1 MKRGSQTLA
10 LLLALAPLL
19 WAAGEAAPKAMRLE
33 RGGQSRVLALVDA
46 EGGPS
51 LPVKEAALLAGAVV
65 TWQSS
70 SHCLLLEARGHA
82 YRLALHQ
89 PWVYVDAEK
98 RLPLPYGFCM
108 QAGRPVMDLESL
120 QALLAAMDA
129 GAQAPPGQAV
139 AMRPAEEAEPTPSPA
154 PLAAMAVPTPLPAP
168 ARPEPAKA
176 PELPPSAK
184 AVRKIIIDP
193 GHGGFDSGALG
204 HHGGR
209 EKDACLDI
217 GLRLRELLRARLPGV
232 KVLMTRDHDVFVE
245 LKERTRFANRQDAD
259 LFVSIHANSSP
270 NSSSHGTQVFF
281 YDSQSS
287 NKDAEV
293 LARSENEDANYLD
306 IMLTDLS
313 KTAVR
318 DQSIDLAM
326 KVEAELV
333 KGLGLKGRHLQYAPF
348 YVLAKTKMPA
358 ILVETAFI
366 SNAQEERLLGTSA
379 WRDKMA
385 KAIGT
390 GVMSFIKEPGQ

>member
-1 MKRGSQTLA
+1 MKRTLQTLA
-10 LLLALAPLL
+10 LVMLALPLLL
-19 WAAGEAAPKAMRLE
+19 WAAGDAPAKAVRLQ
-33 RGGQSRVLALVDA
+33 RGSQSRILELVDA
-46 EGGPS
+46 PGGAS
-51 LPVKEAALLAGAVV
+51 LPLKEAALLAGAVV
-65 TWQSS
+65 TWQSA
-70 SHCLLLEARGHA
+70 SHCLLLESQGHD
-82 YRLALHQ
+82 YRLVMHQ

-98 RLPLPYGFCM
+98 RAPLPYGFCM
-108 QAGRPVMDLESL
+108 QAGRPVMDVESML
-120 QALLAAMDA
+120 ALLATMGA
-129 GAQAPPGQAV
+129 GPQAPAGQAV
-139 AMRPAEEAEPTPSPA
+139 SIQAIAAPEPTPLTAMPKPSPK
-154 PLAAMAVPTPLPAP
+154 
-168 ARPEPAKA
+168 PEPRVARLA
-176 PELPPSAK
+176 PESASAK
-184 AVRKIIIDP
+184 EPAARLVRKIIIDP

-217 GLRLRELLRARLPGV
+217 GLRLRELLKARLPGV
-232 KVLMTRDHDVFVE
+232 TVLMTRDHDVFVE

-366 SNAQEERLLGTSA
+366 SNAQEERLLKTSA
-379 WRDKMA
+379 WRDQMA

-390 GVMSFIKEPGQ
+390 GVMGYIKEVGE

>member
-1 MKRGSQTLA
+1 VKRALQTLA
-10 LLLALAPLL
+10 LLLLSLPPLL
-19 WAAGEAAPKAMRLE
+19 WAAGEPQARAMSLE
-33 RGGQSRVLALVDA
+33 RSGQSRVLELVEA
-46 EGGPS
+46 PGGAS
-51 LPVKEAALLAGAVV
+51 LPLKEAALAAGAVV

-82 YRLALHQ
+82 YRLVLHQ
-89 PWVYVDAEK
+89 PWVYVDAQE

-108 QAGRPVMDLESL
+108 QAGRPVLDVESL
-120 QALLAAMDA
+120 QALLNVMGA
-129 GAQAPPGQAV
+129 GPQAPAGQAV
-139 AMRPAEEAEPTPSPA
+139 TMRAYVA
-154 PLAAMAVPTPLPAP
+154 
-168 ARPEPAKA
+168 PEPALPSPMPTPTAQAA
-176 PELPPSAK
+176 PAIKPAK
-184 AVRKIIIDP
+184 EPAGKPVRKIIIDP

-204 HHGGR
+204 HHGGK

-217 GLRLRELLRARLPGV
+217 GVRLRELLRSRLPGV

-333 KGLGLKGRHLQYAPF
+333 KRLGLKGRHLQYAPF

-379 WRDKMA
+379 WRDQMA

-390 GVMSFIKEPGQ
+390 GVMAYIREAGE

>member
-1 MKRGSQTLA
+1 VKRSLQTFAL
-10 LLLALAPLL
+10 LLLALPPLL
-19 WAAGEAAPKAMRLE
+19 WAAGAPQAKAMRME
-33 RGGQSRVLALVDA
+33 HGGQSRVLELVDA
-46 EGGPS
+46 PGGAS
-51 LPVKEAALLAGAVV
+51 LPLKEAALAAGAVV

-70 SHCLLLEARGHA
+70 SRCLLLEAQGHA
-82 YRLALHQ
+82 YRLVMGQ
-89 PWVYVDAEK
+89 PWVFVDAE
-98 RLPLPYGFCM
+98 RRAPLPHGFCM
-108 QAGRPVMDLESL
+108 QAGRPVMDVESL
-120 QALLAAMDA
+120 QALLEAMGA
-129 GAQAPPGQAV
+129 GPQAPPGQATLLQAYV
-139 AMRPAEEAEPTPSPA
+139 APTPSPEPSKA
-154 PLAAMAVPTPLPAP
+154 LPAP
-168 ARPEPAKA
+168 EASSPRAASATQKEPA
-176 PELPPSAK
+176 AK
-184 AVRKIIIDP
+184 PVRKIIIDP

-217 GLRLRELLRARLPGV
+217 GLRLRELLQARLPGV
-232 KVLMTRDHDVFVE
+232 KVLMTRDQDVFVE
-245 LKERTRFANRQDAD
+245 LKERTHFANRQDAD

-366 SNAQEERLLGTSA
+366 SNAQEERLLKTSA
-379 WRDKMA
+379 WRDQMA

-390 GVMSFIKEPGQ
+390 GVMAYIKETSE